1 MSVRALVSGLANV
14 AGINSSTRPELP
26 PLPYA
31 AGRGVSGVRLWRCNC
46 FLGPPPFGLGVRTE
60 GISVRVSGRQRARH
74 GWGVGQAFPC
84 IWGQYSKTSG
94 RAGMLTYLL
103 IHRLGT
109 FIPGL
114 ATQLHLPPSVAP
126 MGLVSSHANT
136 HANAKRLRFRCL
148 LGSAIPVKAVANVA
162 ELIWL
167 DVAMRRCSTPGSLFT
182 ASRGGMTPSTPFRDR
197 VERPHGSRSG

>member
-1 MSVRALVSGLANV
+1 MAVQLLLRTTLFRAWGADRGHQCKSQ
-14 AGINSSTRPELP
+14 RPPASKTWLGCGPSLP
-26 PLPYA
+26 MHM
-31 AGRGVSGVRLWRCNC
+31 GSI
-46 FLGPPPFGLGVRTE
+46 FQD
-60 GISVRVSGRQRARH
+60 IRARWH
-74 GWGVGQAFPC
+74 ANLPLD
-84 IWGQYSKTSG
+84 TSP
-94 RAGMLTYLL
+94 

-136 HANAKRLRFRCL
+136 HANANRLRFRCL

>member
-1 MSVRALVSGLANV
+1 M

-31 AGRGVSGVRLWRCNC
+31 AGRGVSGVRFRRCNC

-60 GISVRVSGRQRARH
+60 GISVRVSGRQRAGH

-94 RAGMLTYLL
+94 CAGMLTYLL

-136 HANAKRLRFRCL
+136 HANANRLRFRCL

-167 DVAMRRCSTPGSLFT
+167 DVAGCCYAAMFYSWQFVYSI
-182 ASRGGMTPSTPFRDR
+182 SRW
-197 VERPHGSRSG
+197 HGSVDPVSRPSRTAAWLKIGVEDS